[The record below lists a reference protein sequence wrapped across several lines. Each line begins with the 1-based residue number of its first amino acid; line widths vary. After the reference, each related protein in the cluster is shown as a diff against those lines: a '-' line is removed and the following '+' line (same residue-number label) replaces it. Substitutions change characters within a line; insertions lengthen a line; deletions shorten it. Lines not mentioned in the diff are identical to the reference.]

1 MTPVVPAAYGD
12 LMGRTILTIIGVVL
26 ALWLAIT
33 ALGWLFSLVKFFFFI
48 GLVAVV
54 IYLVVTLVAK
64 GTKKN

>member
-1 MTPVVPAAYGD
+1 
-12 LMGRTILTIIGVVL
+12 MGRTILTIIGVVL
-26 ALWLAIT
+26 ALWLAVT

-64 GTKKN
+64 GSKKS